1 MSKAGS
7 YKGLYFVL
15 MGRLS
20 PLEGVGPE
28 KLAFSLLSRTVAE
41 YAPAE
46 VIIATNI
53 TAEGETTA
61 EYVQQL
67 LSPSGVKS
75 LALRA
80 GVPCGAANLNI
91 WTREPLQQRLKI
103 GAAPTKK
110 RLMLGY

>member
-1 MSKAGS
+1 
-7 YKGLYFVL
+7 

-67 LSPSGVKS
+67 LSPSGVKITR
-75 LALRA
+75 LAR
-80 GVPCGAANLNI
+80 GVPVGGELEYMDQRTLAAAFKD
-91 WTREPLQQRLKI
+91 RRS
-103 GAAPTKK
+103 AD
-110 RLMLGY
+110 